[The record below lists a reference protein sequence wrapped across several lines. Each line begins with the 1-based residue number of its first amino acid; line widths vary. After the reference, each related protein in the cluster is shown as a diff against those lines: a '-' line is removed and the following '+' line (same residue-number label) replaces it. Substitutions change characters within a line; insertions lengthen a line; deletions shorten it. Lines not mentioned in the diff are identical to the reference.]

1 MKELLEKYYNGET
14 TPQEEETLREWM
26 LHGDV
31 PEELAAD
38 RELFLRLEGEKG
50 AEMECPAGL
59 EQQLDALIS
68 REAAKEARQQEKE
81 PVRQKKHSR
90 IRRLS
95 WWASAVAACAVLFFG
110 ITYLMR
116 PVSYIREV
124 EDPREAS
131 MYINMA
137 MTQFG
142 KAIDCGHRQMEKVGN
157 AFEKLHSIHLTKQ

>member
-14 TPQEEETLREWM
+14 TPQEEDTLREWM

-31 PEELAAD
+31 PEELAAE
-38 RELFLRLEGEKG
+38 REMFLQLEGEKG
-50 AEMECPAGL
+50 EEVELPAGL
-59 EQQLDALIS
+59 EQQLDALID
-68 REAAKEARQQEKE
+68 REAEKEARQLKKE
-81 PVRQKKHSR
+81 STRQKKPSR
-90 IRRLS
+90 IRHLT
-95 WWASAVAACAVLFFG
+95 WWASAVAACAILIFG

-124 EDPREAS
+124 DDPQEAR
-131 MYINMA
+131 MYIDMA

-157 AFEKLHSIHLTKQ
+157 AFEKLHSIHLTK